1 MTDGFL
7 NPYTFIPAFPRTRL
21 PEPLTDRQP
30 PPRNHLRPTA
40 WTGRIGVTLTVETPL
55 LLLDTAAHRPPE
67 KGDPDHKVYPVR
79 LRDGRPYLSATSVK
93 GMLRAAYEAIT
104 NSRFGVFEPHDKP
117 FGFRREAGFALGM
130 VPVYVGS
137 GRRLFRLQMASL
149 RLYDREGK
157 ALYAPDQTPRHGERI
172 KALISGGRTG
182 YRVVDFTRDLSEELT
197 AGQGERCVT
206 GIAYVTGPNIEG
218 KRSERFFF
226 SEGTPQ
232 ELQLGR
238 AWDDLVEDW
247 ERLLADYRKA
257 HDPKEIRERRHAD
270 DRTAGPE
277 ERIGQGPGQLA
288 WSAHLHDDTWLTLKQ
303 ASVCYARL
311 DGQGRVDRL
320 YPVMVPRDLYP
331 VAPHDLLPADLR
343 PAPTYDVLSP
353 ADRLFG
359 WVAPPGSEKVAPS
372 AYRGRLR
379 IGPVTCDDDPSKA
392 VRRFTGDGLPLAI
405 LSTPKPQQGRFYL
418 SESAARPDQPI
429 RPGTPKENL
438 YRTGRGLR
446 GRKVYWHHTGLDAAA
461 YWNPDTPG
469 DPSQA
474 LVGGRY
480 REYLRPRASA
490 DPAKSV
496 VIDGRRY
503 ATLPDQ
509 EQRDNQNR
517 SIEGW
522 VNPGTTFRFTVEVHD
537 VDDYE
542 LGALAWLLS
551 LPEGHF
557 HRLGFGRPLGFGS
570 VRLSIDHAA
579 TELHSGVDY
588 RNYYRSLTAE
598 LPRTDGEAILRNA
611 RKRFEELLDSSPEL
625 KVVRDSMLAVARGR
639 DLPVHYPRT
648 RPDAFRPDLPVPPD
662 PSGENFK
669 WFSENERLERRSIAT
684 GRGRP
689 LPGVLAGGTPLEV
702 YPDKAARS
710 PKGGSEYRRP
720 NRLGGVGRERGQ
732 GGSNRRSR

>member
-7 NPYTFIPAFPRTRL
+7 NPYTFIPAFPRARL
-21 PEPLTDRQP
+21 PKPLLDHEP
-30 PPRNHLRPTA
+30 PPRNLLRPTA

-55 LLLDTAAHRPPE
+55 LLLDTAAARPPE
-67 KGDPDHKVYPVR
+67 KGDPDHHVYPVR
-79 LRDGRPYLSATSVK
+79 LRDGRPYLPATSVK

-104 NSRFGVFEPHDKP
+104 NSRFGVLEPHDKP

-137 GRRLFRLQMASL
+137 GRRLFRLRMASL
-149 RLYDREGK
+149 RLYDREGN
-157 ALYAPDQTPRHGERI
+157 ALYPPERMPRHGERI
-172 KALISGGRTG
+172 KALISGGPAG
-182 YRVVDFTRDLSEELT
+182 HRVVDFTRDLSEELQP
-197 AGQGERCVT
+197 GQGQRCVT
-206 GIAYVTGPNIEG
+206 GIAYVTGANIEG

-238 AWDDLVEDW
+238 AWEDLIEDW
-247 ERLLADYRKA
+247 QRSLADYRKA
-257 HDPKEIRERRHAD
+257 HDPKEIHERRHAD
-270 DRTAGPE
+270 GRTAGPG
-277 ERIGQGPGQLA
+277 ERIGKGPGQLA
-288 WSAHLHDDTWLTLKQ
+288 WSAHLYDDTWLTLEQ
-303 ASVCYARL
+303 GSVCYARL
-311 DGQGRVDRL
+311 VDGRVDRL

-331 VAPHDLLPADLR
+331 AAPQDLLPADLR
-343 PAPTYDVLSP
+343 PATTYDKLSP

-359 WVAPPGSEKVAPS
+359 WVAPPQSEQGALS

-379 IGPVTCDDDPSKA
+379 IGPVTCDDDPSTA

-418 SESAARPDQPI
+418 SESADRPDQPI

-438 YRTGRGLR
+438 YRRGRGLR
-446 GRKVYWHHTGLDAAA
+446 GRKVYWHHAGLDATE
-461 YWNPDTPG
+461 YWNLDTPV

-480 REYLRPRASA
+480 REYVRPRASI

-496 VIDGRRY
+496 VFNGRRY

-522 VNPGTTFRFTVEVHD
+522 VNPGTTFRFTIEVRD

-551 LPEGHF
+551 LPEGCF

-570 VRLSIDHAA
+570 VRLSVDES
-579 TELHSGVDY
+579 TTRLHSGADY
-588 RNYYRSLTAE
+588 QAYYRSLTAE
-598 LPRTDGEAILRNA
+598 LPRNDGEAILRNA

-625 KVVRDSMLAVARGR
+625 KMVRDSMLAVARGR
-639 DLPVHYPRT
+639 NLPVHYPRT
-648 RPDAFRPDLPVPPD
+648 RPDEFRPDLPVPPD
-662 PSGENFK
+662 PRGENFK
-669 WFSENERLERRSIAT
+669 WFSENERLEKRRIAT
-684 GRGRP
+684 GRGRS
-689 LPGVLAGGTPLEV
+689 LPGVVENDVPLEV
-702 YPDKAARS
+702 YSEKADRS
-710 PKGGSEYRRP
+710 PRAGNGRGKP
-720 NRLGGVGRERGQ
+720 NRSGGRGRR
-732 GGSNRRSR
+732 